1 MQFGP
6 RAIGGIIF
14 ATVLVLTGCGG
25 GGSSGGGLPAPVNAT
40 LTQAQLEVLH
50 GSQDAPA
57 VNVLVAGSEVAGNLD
72 FGESAAVT
80 VTAGTFDIQVDGIL
94 PSGTT
99 TVIGPAALDT
109 EDGDRVTVIAAG
121 DVASIEPIVLID
133 EQPEVAATDV
143 RVRVVHAASTAPMVD
158 VYVNAPGTD
167 ITTVAPLGTFEFRGT
182 LGPVSVP
189 AGDYEI
195 VVTVAGDPAAVA
207 YNSGPVGLSGG
218 SDLVVAAIANVATGA
233 AAVELAVLTG
243 SGSLR
248 LLDVG
253 STADV
258 RVVHA
263 SPDAP
268 AVDVIAAD
276 NFAAPAVSNLAYTEV
291 TPYLNLTPGALNVK
305 VVPTGATTP
314 VVIDAD
320 LDLVAATATTV
331 MAVNTLASIEPLLLA
346 DQLRRIATE
355 AQVRIVHAS
364 PSAGEVDI
372 YVVAPGA
379 SIDAVE
385 PNFSVVPF
393 LADTGY
399 VSLDAGDYDVVVT
412 PTGSKTPAIGPATI
426 TVAAG
431 GIYTAAARDESG
443 TGLPLGLILF
453 DDF

>member
-1 MQFGP
+1 MRFGT
-6 RAIGGIIF
+6 G
-14 ATVLVLTGCGG
+14 TLSSLVIMISLILSGCG
-25 GGSSGGGLPAPVNAT
+25 GGSSGSGLTVPDVTVPPPAS
-40 LTQAQLEVLH
+40 LEVLH
-50 GSQDAPA
+50 ASQDAPA
-57 VNVLVAGSEVAGNLD
+57 VNILVEDNAVASNLD
-72 FGESAAVT
+72 FGASANVT
-80 VTAGTFDIQVDGIL
+80 VTSGSFDIQVDGIL
-94 PSGTT
+94 PTTTT
-99 TVIGPAALDT
+99 TVIGPATLDVAG
-109 EDGDRVTVIAAG
+109 DDRVTVIAAG
-121 DVASIEPIVLID
+121 PVATIEPLILI
-133 EQPEVAATDV
+133 EPQAEVAAGDV

-182 LGPVSVP
+182 LGPVTVP
-189 AGDYEI
+189 AGDYQI

-207 YNSGPVGLSGG
+207 FDSGSVGLAGG

-243 SGSLR
+243 TGSLNI
-248 LLDVG
+248 LDVNA
-253 STADV
+253 TADV

-268 AVDVIAAD
+268 AVDVVAAD
-276 NFAAPAVSNLAYTEV
+276 NFAAPAVSNLAFPEV
-291 TPYLNLTPGALNVK
+291 TPYLNLAPGDLNVK
-305 VVPTGATTP
+305 VVPTGVTTP

-320 LDLVAATATTV
+320 LSLVAGTATTV
-331 MAVNTLASIEPLLLA
+331 MAVNTLAEIEPLLLS
-346 DQLRRIATE
+346 DNLRRIGTE

-379 SIDAVE
+379 SIDAVD
-385 PNFSVVPF
+385 PNFSAVPF

-412 PTGSKTPAIGPATI
+412 PTGTKTPAIGPATI

-431 GIYTAAARDESG
+431 GIYTAAARDEVG
-443 TGLPLGLILF
+443 GGLPLGLILF